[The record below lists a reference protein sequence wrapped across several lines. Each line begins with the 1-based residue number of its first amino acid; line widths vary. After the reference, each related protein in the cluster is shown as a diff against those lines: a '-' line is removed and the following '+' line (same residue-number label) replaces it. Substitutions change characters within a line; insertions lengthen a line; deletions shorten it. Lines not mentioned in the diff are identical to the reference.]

1 MILKIILAALCAN
14 LLYTNANLML
24 AASSELATWQSWMM
38 VVFAVTYSLIS
49 TLSIFKMQSL
59 FAIVCFAI
67 LDGAAVFLHFADHGA
82 NFKLIVAV
90 YFGIYTAYTL
100 IVAFAIKRNED
111 AEGSGNEVEG
121 HDAAYWHKCF
131 LYQKDR
137 ADNAAN
143 GNKMTPFEN
152 AEPTPDQ
159 FREVTKMIDDTH
171 QVADIN
177 KTINDDKVI
186 LDAISE
192 YEVDFSNQILSI
204 KRAFARMKDPDKR
217 RERIKDMPPEVRA
230 EIRKIYGL

>member
-1 MILKIILAALCAN
+1 MILKIILFALCAN

-49 TLSIFKMQSL
+49 TLSIFKIQSL
-59 FAIVCFAI
+59 FAIVCFAL

-82 NFKLIVAV
+82 NFKMIVAV

-100 IVAFAIKRNED
+100 IVAFVIKRNED
-111 AEGSGNEVEG
+111 ADDNGNEIEG

-137 ADNAAN
+137 ADNAN
-143 GNKMTPFEN
+143 GNKMTPVEN

-159 FREVTKMIDDTH
+159 FREVTKMIKDEPKELPGIRKEINAEH
-171 QVADIN
+171 QDADIS
-177 KTINDDKVI
+177 KTM
-186 LDAISE
+186 
-192 YEVDFSNQILSI
+192 LSI
-204 KRAFARMKDPDKR
+204 KRAFARMTDPDKR
-217 RERIKDMPPEVRA
+217 RERIKDLPEEMKN
-230 EIRKIYGL
+230 EIMQMYGL

>member
-24 AASSELATWQSWMM
+24 AASSELATWQSWLM
-38 VVFAVTYSLIS
+38 VVFAITYSLIS

-67 LDGAAVFLHFADHGA
+67 LDGATVFLHFADHGA
-82 NFKLIVAV
+82 NFKMIVAV

-111 AEGSGNEVEG
+111 AEDNGNEVEG
-121 HDAAYWHKCF
+121 HDAHYWHKCF

-152 AEPTPDQ
+152 VEPTQDQ
-159 FREVTKMIDDTH
+159 FRETTKMIEDEPKELPDIRKEINTKH
-171 QVADIN
+171 QDADI
-177 KTINDDKVI
+177 
-186 LDAISE
+186 
-192 YEVDFSNQILSI
+192 SNTILSI

-217 RERIKDMPPEVRA
+217 RERIKGMPPEVQA
-230 EIRKIYGL
+230 EIRKIYDL

>member
-82 NFKLIVAV
+82 NFKFIVAV

-137 ADNAAN
+137 ADNAAT

-152 AEPTPDQ
+152 AEPTTEHL
-159 FREVTKMIDDTH
+159 REVTKMIEDEPKELPDIRKEINAEH
-171 QVADIN
+171 QDADI
-177 KTINDDKVI
+177 
-186 LDAISE
+186 
-192 YEVDFSNQILSI
+192 SNTMLSI

-217 RERIKDMPPEVRA
+217 RERIKDLPDEVKN
-230 EIRKIYGL
+230 EIKKLYYL

>member
-38 VVFAVTYSLIS
+38 VVFAITYSLIS

-82 NFKLIVAV
+82 NFKMIVAV

-100 IVAFAIKRNED
+100 IVAFVIKNNED
-111 AEGSGNEVEG
+111 AEGSSNEVEG
-121 HDAAYWHKCF
+121 HDATYWHKCF

-137 ADNAAN
+137 ADNAAT

-159 FREVTKMIDDTH
+159 FREVTKMIEDEPKELPDIRKEINAEHQDADTS
-171 QVADIN
+171 
-177 KTINDDKVI
+177 KTM
-186 LDAISE
+186 
-192 YEVDFSNQILSI
+192 LSI
-204 KRAFARMKDPDKR
+204 KRAFNRMKDPDKR
-217 RERIKDMPPEVRA
+217 RERIKDMPLEVQS

>member
-67 LDGAAVFLHFADHGA
+67 LDGAAVYLHFADHGA
-82 NFKLIVAV
+82 NFKMIVAM

-111 AEGSGNEVEG
+111 AENNGNEVEG
-121 HDAAYWHKCF
+121 HDAAYWYKCF

-137 ADNAAN
+137 ADNAAT
-143 GNKMTPFEN
+143 GNKMTPFET
-152 AEPTPDQ
+152 EPTPDQ
-159 FREVTKMIDDTH
+159 FREVTKMIEDEPKELPDIEH
-171 QVADIN
+171 QDADIS
-177 KTINDDKVI
+177 KT
-186 LDAISE
+186 
-192 YEVDFSNQILSI
+192 ILSI
-204 KRAFARMKDPDKR
+204 KRAFNRMKDPDKR
-217 RERIKDMPPEVRA
+217 RERIKDLPEEVKN
-230 EIRKIYGL
+230 EIKKLYDL